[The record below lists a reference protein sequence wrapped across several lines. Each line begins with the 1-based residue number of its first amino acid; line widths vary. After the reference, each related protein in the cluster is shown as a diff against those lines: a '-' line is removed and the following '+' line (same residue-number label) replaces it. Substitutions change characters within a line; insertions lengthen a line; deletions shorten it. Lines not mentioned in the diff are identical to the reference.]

1 MLEQGSCSA
10 WGTEGEALTVT
21 GGPACAG
28 GRRGREARARGI
40 PARRVSSGVSPAPYQ
55 ARPGSQTL
63 ICTGPASSS
72 LCARGEREETRPPEA
87 GRGWAA
93 WSCSLSL
100 EGPALLPPLLLP
112 QWPLGAKEEG
122 RPDATARTG
131 RPATRVTEHRGCS
144 RGLVSRLNL
153 EPHPS
158 PGGQSQGHLQAA
170 AAVLG

>member
-1 MLEQGSCSA
+1 M
-10 WGTEGEALTVT
+10 T

-55 ARPGSQTL
+55 ARPGSQAL

-112 QWPLGAKEEG
+112 RWPLGAKEEG
-122 RPDATARTG
+122 RPT
-131 RPATRVTEHRGCS
+131 TRATEHRGCS

-153 EPHPS
+153 ELHPS